1 MTQTPRSNCAI
12 MPPSAKHPIKLAS
25 ERQRRLRERK
35 RRGGVLVQFEIVGS
49 ALDDLIALGWLS
61 ADRRGHKEAVMSAV
75 IKLAGR
81 ALSAR
86 LRPWRDA

>member
-1 MTQTPRSNCAI
+1 
-12 MPPSAKHPIKLAS
+12 
-25 ERQRRLRERK
+25 
-35 RRGGVLVQFEIVGS
+35 
-49 ALDDLIALGWLS
+49 LIALGWLS